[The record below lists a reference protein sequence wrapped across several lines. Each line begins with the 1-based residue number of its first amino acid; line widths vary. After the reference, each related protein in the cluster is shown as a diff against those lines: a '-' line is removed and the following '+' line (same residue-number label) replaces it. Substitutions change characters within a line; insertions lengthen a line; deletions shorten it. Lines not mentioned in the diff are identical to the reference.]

1 MARCKWCKRRGL
13 FLRVDANGLC
23 RNCEHLALEIHTRA
37 RVLGESIRLAKE
49 GKSFSTRLSR
59 CELAIEHAEYMVQF
73 DVKGVPTV
81 SPSPSHLLDEF
92 RAHRTA
98 LIVDEAKSITDNAF
112 EKSSRASTGKAKERV
127 LSSSILKVRNLAQLL
142 EGDNS
147 INTMEKKL
155 RQEIQSLRSKAERIS
170 SESKFSGKNSIE
182 QAGRASRAGSALQS
196 SPPPELA
203 NKVDGVIQLFIE
215 TPVMD
220 QKRRKRLADRFIRT
234 AVTKMVDEGK
244 TYGQASGAPDF
255 FNQDE
260 KSFRAFIKQT
270 DQDLDWQCDTV
281 AAAFERFQE
290 TGEVPAPHYPMRIAV
305 LLRKAK
311 DLNRER
317 QFLSAWCNHFPS
329 GNGATYG
336 KLLARAKKVGAI

>member
-1 MARCKWCKRRGL
+1 MARCKWCERRGL

-23 RNCEHLALEIHTRA
+23 RNCEPLALEIHTRA
-37 RVLGESIRLAKE
+37 RVLGEPMRLAKK

-81 SPSPSHLLDEF
+81 SPSPSYILDEY
-92 RAHRTA
+92 RAHRTD
-98 LIVDEAKSITDNAF
+98 LIVDEAKSVTDKAF

-127 LSSSILKVRNLAQLL
+127 LSSAILNVRKLAQLL

-147 INTMEKKL
+147 INTMEEKL
-155 RQEIQSLRSKAERIS
+155 RREIQSLRSKAKRIP
-170 SESKFSGKNSIE
+170 SESKVSGKNSIE
-182 QAGRASRAGSALQS
+182 QASRASRAGSSLAKSL
-196 SPPPELA
+196 PPDLA
-203 NKVDGVIQLFIE
+203 NKVDDVIQLFNE

-220 QKRRKRLADRFIRT
+220 QKRRKRLADKFTRT
-234 AVTKMVDEGK
+234 AVTKMLDEGI
-244 TYGQASGAPDF
+244 TYGQASGAPKF
-255 FNQDE
+255 FNQDK
-260 KSFRAFIKQT
+260 KSFRAFIRET

-290 TGEVPAPHYPMRIAV
+290 TGEVPAPHYPMRINV

-311 DLNRER
+311 DLDRER
-317 QFLSAWCNHFPS
+317 QFLSAWCRHFPS

-336 KLLARAKKVGAI
+336 KLLARAEKVGAI